1 MRTLFRRLARAL
13 GHLLLGGSIA
23 LALCAVALFGVG
35 LYLAS
40 IPYSRMSKRHAQ
52 LLAIVGVA
60 QAGAALLAAVRQPE
74 DEGELAPEPA
84 GTSARI

>member
-1 MRTLFRRLARAL
+1 MRKLFRRLARTL

-23 LALCAVALFGVG
+23 LILCAVALFGVG

-52 LLAIVGVA
+52 LLALVGVA
-60 QAGAALLAAVRQPE
+60 QACSTLVASVRQPE
-74 DEGELAPEPA
+74 DEAESAPDAADE
-84 GTSARI
+84 SART